1 MCLFIV
7 CGWITRI
14 FPCKWHTQ
22 CSTLIFLLTCP
33 LDNYV
38 ASFTCRQCIFWL
50 PKKNHQLALLAVS
63 LNFQYLCLL
72 TLMPSI
78 NPKRDFM
85 VFFSSSCT
93 SQGKSRSHDVWYF
106 RSRLLFSAKTSGW
119 DSAFLLSPG
128 SLSFVEFN
136 CCVAWMSSLLVTVS
150 SDFRVKPKR
159 NKLMVAYQ
167 AAIFVCLVVHGK
179 YVRGLSTNLPM
190 NTCSWRKTW
199 RKTKYSMYRRKD
211 LSLYLFFIQQK
222 VYFKLNIAYKACA
235 RN

>member
-1 MCLFIV
+1 MVHL
-7 CGWITRI
+7 
-14 FPCKWHTQ
+14 KWV
-22 CSTLIFLLTCP
+22 L
-33 LDNYV
+33 
-38 ASFTCRQCIFWL
+38 
-50 PKKNHQLALLAVS
+50 LLAWAWMVV
-63 LNFQYLCLL
+63 CLKAL
-72 TLMPSI
+72 FPMNRELELSAI
-78 NPKRDFM
+78 SGKEQQILHFM

-93 SQGKSRSHDVWYF
+93 SQGKLRSHDVWYF
-106 RSRLLFSAKTSGW
+106 RSRLLFPAKTSGW

-199 RKTKYSMYRRKD
+199 RKTKYSMYRCKD
-211 LSLYLFFIQQK
+211 PSLYLFFI
-222 VYFKLNIAYKACA
+222 LLLCSPD
-235 RN
+235 